1 LKYDIPL
8 YGRECTLGI
17 TLQGVNDND
26 IRLIV
31 EDANNPE
38 TMFTNRTCNVNG
50 TKTYYVRIPLAP
62 DVASIQVYSDDGVDK
77 GFDIADI
84 QILPLKN
91 DLKHAMFDQKHVR
104 MFVNFAEEFS
114 YNAGKLQTNKKYHS
128 NDEMFTLLYVDQ
140 IIEGGRV
147 EKTPARIS
155 QSTGLI
161 EVSKSDFLR
170 YTIPMR
176 MAILLHEF
184 AHFYMNDDMED
195 EIEADKHSLEIYMA
209 LGYPRIDAYNVFLDV
224 FENSPSELNMDRYK
238 ALNQLFKTEYNG

>member
-1 LKYDIPL
+1 MQFDVPL
-8 YGRECTLGI
+8 YGRECTLAV
-17 TLQGVNDND
+17 TLQGENNKDL
-26 IRLIV
+26 RLVV
-31 EDANNPE
+31 EDAQHPE

-62 DVASIQVYSDDGVDK
+62 DVASVQVLPDDGRDSGYDVM
-77 GFDIADI
+77 DI
-84 QILPLKN
+84 QILPLEN
-91 DLKHAMFDQKHVR
+91 NLKHAHFDQKHVR

-114 YNAGKLQTNKKYHS
+114 YTAGKLETEQKYHS
-128 NDEMFTLLYVDQ
+128 NDEMFTILYVNQ
-140 IIEGGRV
+140 ITEDGRV

-155 QSTGLI
+155 QSSGLI
-161 EVSKSDFLR
+161 EVSKADFLR

-184 AHFYMNDDMED
+184 SHYYLNDNMED
-195 EIEADKHSLEIYMA
+195 EIEADKNSLEIYMA

-238 ALNQLFKTEYNG
+238 ALNQLFRTEYNG

>member
-1 LKYDIPL
+1 MYGENNKDLK
-8 YGRECTLGI
+8 
-17 TLQGVNDND
+17 
-26 IRLIV
+26 LIV
-31 EDANNPE
+31 EDADHPE
-38 TMFTNRTCNVNG
+38 TMFTNRTCNVDG

-62 DVASIQVYSDDGVDK
+62 DVASVQVYADDGRDT
-77 GFDIADI
+77 GYDIKDI
-84 QILPLKN
+84 QILPLEN
-91 DLKHAMFDQKHVR
+91 NLKHNHFDQKHVR

-114 YNAGKLQTNKKYHS
+114 YNAGKLNTNKKYHS
-128 NDEMFTLLYVDQ
+128 NDEMFTILYLDK

-147 EKTPARIS
+147 EDTPARIS
-155 QSTGLI
+155 QTNGLI

-184 AHFYMNDDMED
+184 AHYYLNDNMED
-195 EIEADKHSLEIYMA
+195 EIEADRNGLEIYMA

-238 ALNQLFKTEYNG
+238 ALNQLFRTQYDA

>member
-1 LKYDIPL
+1 MKYDIPL
-8 YGRECTLGI
+8 YGRECTLAI
-17 TLQGVNDND
+17 TIYGENNKNL
-26 IRLIV
+26 RLLV

-38 TMFTNRTCNVNG
+38 TMFTNRTATVNG
-50 TKTYYVRIPLAP
+50 KKTYYVRLPLAP
-62 DVASIQVYSDDGVDK
+62 DVASVELMSDDGKDS
-77 GFDIADI
+77 GFDLVDI
-84 QILPLKN
+84 QIQPLEN
-91 DLKHAMFDQKHVR
+91 DLKSPYFEQKHVR

-128 NDEMFTLLYVDQ
+128 NDEMFTILYVDH

-147 EKTPARIS
+147 EETPARIS

-161 EVSKSDFLR
+161 EVSKADFLR

-184 AHFYMNDDMED
+184 AHFYMNDNMED
-195 EIEADKHSLEIYMA
+195 EIEADKHGLEIYMA

-224 FENSPSELNMDRYK
+224 FETSPSELNMDRYH
-238 ALNQLFKTEYNG
+238 ALNNLFKQTYNG